1 MGWWSLIC
9 SREYHA
15 EVCSGSIHECWMA
28 IAVIPGRL
36 SCISTLRWHHRVDM
50 FGGGLGCL
58 WSLLCIRVA
67 DVFSVVYV
75 REVDNNF
82 EYSVCNRL
90 IFVGLWYSYV
100 FHGTVSLMIRIH
112 PFQG

>member
-1 MGWWSLIC
+1 
-9 SREYHA
+9 
-15 EVCSGSIHECWMA
+15 MA
-28 IAVIPGRL
+28 IAAIPGRL
-36 SCISTLRWHHRVDM
+36 SCIFPLRWHHRVDM

-90 IFVGLWYSYV
+90 IFIGLCIS
-100 FHGTVSLMIRIH
+100 T
-112 PFQG
+112 PFIAPLV